1 MENLDKF
8 AEFLPLLIP
17 ILVLQLALM
26 IAALVDLAKRERTR
40 GPRWMWVLIILVGEF
55 LGSILYFIVGREEG
69 MPSRLSA

>member
-55 LGSILYFIVGREEG
+55 LGSILYFIVGREE
-69 MPSRLSA
+69 

>member
-55 LGSILYFIVGREEG
+55 LGSILYFIVCREE
-69 MPSRLSA
+69 

>member
-40 GPRWMWVLIILVGEF
+40 GPRWVWVLIILVGEF
-55 LGSILYFIVGREEG
+55 LGSILYFIIGREE
-69 MPSRLSA
+69 